1 MQVEKG
7 CGKAKEFNND
17 RLANIVQNTNS
28 VKVIG
33 SINIL
38 NIQYVNT
45 LKYTG

>member
-1 MQVEKG
+1 MQVEQG
-7 CGKAKEFNND
+7 SGKEKKFANN
-17 RLANIVQNTNS
+17 RLANIVRNTNM

>member
-1 MQVEKG
+1 MQVEQG
-7 CGKAKEFNND
+7 CGKVQKFAND
-17 RLANIVQNTNS
+17 RLATIVRNTNL